1 MEQENG
7 VHKILKGG
15 VLSELWI
22 GIKKFIFLFFS
33 IVVAV
38 VVLVLIGLS
47 FGSTDNTT
55 PSPVVEEKKREY
67 SDIEAYANA
76 QVILE
81 KFLKSPSTA
90 EYPVASEAT
99 IKKYDDNSFQVSA
112 YVDSQNGFGA
122 MIRSDWTVFLK
133 FEGESVTT
141 RGVIFDGEVL
151 FKEESTE
158 QGS

>member
-33 IVVAV
+33 IVAAV

>member
-1 MEQENG
+1 MEQDNG
-7 VHKILKGG
+7 IHETLKGG
-15 VLSELWI
+15 VLSELWT
-22 GIKKFIFLFFS
+22 GIKKFLILFLS
-33 IVVAV
+33 IVAAV

-47 FGSTDNTT
+47 FGSKDNAT

-90 EYPVASEAT
+90 EYPVASEAS
-99 IKKYDDNSFQVSA
+99 IKRYDDNSFQVSA

-133 FEGESVTT
+133 FDGESVKT

-151 FKEESTE
+151 YKEESTE
-158 QGS
+158 QGA